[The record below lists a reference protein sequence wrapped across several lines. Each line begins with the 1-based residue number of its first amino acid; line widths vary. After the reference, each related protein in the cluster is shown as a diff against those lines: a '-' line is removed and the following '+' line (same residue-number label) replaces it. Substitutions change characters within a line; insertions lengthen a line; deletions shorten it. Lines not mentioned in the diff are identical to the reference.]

1 MLNPG
6 IPKLCAPLWDHY
18 DDSGGR
24 GARMVEAQ
32 ERFSTSAES
41 VVDIAEVLNRRVQDC
56 DNIWSAQLDMITK
69 HNESAKN
76 ILEIFPTFFAAFIET
91 NANTEATN
99 RKLDAL
105 ALKME
110 TYFGSGTAGLE
121 FDN

>member
-1 MLNPG
+1 
-6 IPKLCAPLWDHY
+6 
-18 DDSGGR
+18 
-24 GARMVEAQ
+24 
-32 ERFSTSAES
+32 
-41 VVDIAEVLNRRVQDC
+41 
-56 DNIWSAQLDMITK
+56 MITK

-76 ILEIFPTFFAAFIET
+76 ILEIFPTFFAAFSET